1 MSPNYFLIATALVV
15 MDVWLYSESVFG
27 CTCTIDTSIQLS
39 HTIILLI
46 AIVSFLMKLGS
57 TCTLFCNKHDVIVQL
72 ATRME

>member
-1 MSPNYFLIATALVV
+1 MFGSTVNLYLDVLV
-15 MDVWLYSESVFG
+15 L
-27 CTCTIDTSIQLS
+27 IDTSIQLS

-72 ATRME
+72 ATRMQLSQTNFLLKPL